1 MVGLIGRLRNL
12 PYKSIVKE
20 ASGKTLAVTKF
31 FCVLHVTNTYLCTFA
46 LAYGPSMI
54 PTFNLTG
61 DMFLAERLS
70 IKFGKVSP
78 GDIVLLRSPE
88 SPRKVMVKRLLGLE
102 SHSVTFVVDP
112 MNSDRCDT
120 IVVPKGHVWVEGDNI
135 YNSRDSRQFGP
146 VPYSLLEGKVFCK
159 IWPPKEFGSLM
170 KSGMNNPDL

>member
-1 MVGLIGRLRNL
+1 MVGLIGRLWNL
-12 PYKSIVKE
+12 QYKSIVKE
-20 ASGKTLAVTKF
+20 ASGKTLAVAKF
-31 FCVLHVTNTYLCTFA
+31 FCVLHITNTYLCTFA

-70 IKFGKVSP
+70 IKFGKVGP

-102 SHSVTFVVDP
+102 SHSVTYVVDP

-170 KSGMNNPDL
+170 KSGMKDPDL

>member
-1 MVGLIGRLRNL
+1 MIIIEWLQ
-12 PYKSIVKE
+12 
-20 ASGKTLAVTKF
+20 
-31 FCVLHVTNTYLCTFA
+31 
-46 LAYGPSMI
+46 AYGPSMI

-102 SHSVTFVVDP
+102 SHSVTYVVDP

-120 IVVPKGHVWVEGDNI
+120 IVVSIIIH
-135 YNSRDSRQFGP
+135 QFNF
-146 VPYSLLEGKVFCK
+146 YFLELAFFC
-159 IWPPKEFGSLM
+159 
-170 KSGMNNPDL
+170 